1 MRLSVSCGAQTR
13 DESVEFSRASEL
25 SLRLRPPLSCAFS
38 DSDLTCTLHDG
49 DGNEFASVILRVPL
63 DSDEDWV
70 ALPKCGEQPIFSLC
84 RECGAYSVVL
94 DASFGTSSLALSAV
108 RVLRHKAARAT
119 RFPFVGD
126 GAHAGDGG
134 ASLQALH
141 DACSWRPIAK
151 CDGRYVCA
159 DHDWRL
165 RDPEAVLAAAG
176 CEAASAVLRIER
188 ADADAVVLVR
198 LRGGGGLLSFVKDDG
213 CFVHTLNTESGL
225 CRKAIA
231 LGIVGTIEAAIAEP
245 GAAAAFGILCHILA
259 FLDDTSGERTRL
271 GPAAGVAVRTSLARA
286 AVAAATA
293 RPPTAEGDNDGD
305 DDADAACAERRA
317 APLAAAAWLRGADRP
332 CVVRCWRSA
341 LSHAACDVL
350 AADARLLIA
359 DPDDGTF
366 WLDRGDAPRCRLEQL
381 AADVLRFHAGSDADA
396 GAEWWVQARPL
407 GAGERSSINLHWD
420 KDESLSRRMGE
431 HAPPFLSTVTYCGDD
446 GAPTLVLPLEA
457 DERGHALLPD
467 GGGDAYVSYPA
478 VGKHLAFDGR
488 LLHCAPQQLARSA
501 DASGGIRI
509 TLLVNVWRRHRP
521 WGLRRLPKRLAER
534 LDSGGPTEFRAEF
547 RAEFRTSLEEEEP
560 IASDAAVG
568 IVLRRRPPPR
578 PDAAEVCSWP
588 VMEGVGEATMVRLRG
603 EVFSP

>member
-1 MRLSVSCGAQTR
+1 M
-13 DESVEFSRASEL
+13 
-25 SLRLRPPLSCAFS
+25 
-38 DSDLTCTLHDG
+38 
-49 DGNEFASVILRVPL
+49 
-63 DSDEDWV
+63 
-70 ALPKCGEQPIFSLC
+70 
-84 RECGAYSVVL
+84 
-94 DASFGTSSLALSAV
+94 
-108 RVLRHKAARAT
+108 
-119 RFPFVGD
+119 
-126 GAHAGDGG
+126 
-134 ASLQALH
+134 
-141 DACSWRPIAK
+141 
-151 CDGRYVCA
+151 
-159 DHDWRL
+159 
-165 RDPEAVLAAAG
+165 LAAAG

-271 GPAAGVAVRTSLARA
+271 GRPPASPSAHRSRARQWRRRRRGRPRRRATTTATTTRTPPAPSAALRRSRRPRGCAALTGRASCAAGAQRSRTPHATSSRQTHAASSPTRTTARSGST
-286 AVAAATA
+286 AAT
-293 RPPTAEGDNDGD
+293 
-305 DDADAACAERRA
+305 RA
-317 APLAAAAWLRGADRP
+317 
-332 CVVRCWRSA
+332 
-341 LSHAACDVL
+341 
-350 AADARLLIA
+350 
-359 DPDDGTF
+359 
-366 WLDRGDAPRCRLEQL
+366 CRLEQL

-509 TLLVNVWRRHRP
+509 TLLVNVWRRHHP

-547 RAEFRTSLEEEEP
+547 RTGHPRGS
-560 IASDAAVG
+560 
-568 IVLRRRPPPR
+568 RRRSR
-578 PDAAEVCSWP
+578 
-588 VMEGVGEATMVRLRG
+588 
-603 EVFSP
+603 

>member
-141 DACSWRPIAK
+141 DACSWRPVAK

-245 GAAAAFGILCHILA
+245 GATAAFGILCHILA

-271 GPAAGVAVRTSLARA
+271 GPA
-286 AVAAATA
+286 
-293 RPPTAEGDNDGD
+293 
-305 DDADAACAERRA
+305 
-317 APLAAAAWLRGADRP
+317 
-332 CVVRCWRSA
+332 
-341 LSHAACDVL
+341 H
-350 AADARLLIA
+350 
-359 DPDDGTF
+359 
-366 WLDRGDAPRCRLEQL
+366 
-381 AADVLRFHAGSDADA
+381 
-396 GAEWWVQARPL
+396 
-407 GAGERSSINLHWD
+407 
-420 KDESLSRRMGE
+420 
-431 HAPPFLSTVTYCGDD
+431 
-446 GAPTLVLPLEA
+446 
-457 DERGHALLPD
+457 
-467 GGGDAYVSYPA
+467 
-478 VGKHLAFDGR
+478 
-488 LLHCAPQQLARSA
+488 
-501 DASGGIRI
+501 
-509 TLLVNVWRRHRP
+509 
-521 WGLRRLPKRLAER
+521 
-534 LDSGGPTEFRAEF
+534 
-547 RAEFRTSLEEEEP
+547 
-560 IASDAAVG
+560 
-568 IVLRRRPPPR
+568 
-578 PDAAEVCSWP
+578 
-588 VMEGVGEATMVRLRG
+588 
-603 EVFSP
+603 